1 MRLIVISGQSG
12 AGKSVALR
20 VLEDLGY
27 YCVDNL
33 PVNLLDAFVQSVQES
48 KQNVAVSIDIRNIPS
63 EPTLITETLQRLKSH
78 CDASVVFLDA
88 SRETLLKRYSET
100 RRIHPLSLH
109 QLSHQKH
116 LLNTS
121 SCTEQASDLANT
133 APDNTN
139 KRSLSQAIDL
149 EKSILFP
156 LKEQADLVIDSSNKS
171 VHDLSEMVRI
181 RVLGRENKELVMVFE
196 SFGFKY
202 GLPSDADYVFD
213 VRFLPNPHWEP
224 SLRPLTGLDAPIK
237 SFLESHPEVVE
248 LKLQI
253 QKFIEHW
260 LPLMEKN
267 NRSYLTVAI
276 GCTGGK
282 HRSVYITQQIGE
294 YFAHLGHQVQ
304 IRHSSLE
311 QEALN

>member
-1 MRLIVISGQSG
+1 MRLIVVSGQSG

-33 PVNLLDAFVQSVQES
+33 PVNLLDVFIRSIQDS
-48 KQNVAVSIDIRNIPS
+48 KQNVAVSIDIRNLPQEPS
-63 EPTLITETLQRLKSH
+63 LVSDVLSKLKQER
-78 CDASVVFLDA
+78 DVSVLFLDA
-88 SRETLLKRYSET
+88 NKDTLLKRYSET
-100 RRIHPLSLH
+100 RRIHPLSLS
-109 QLSHQKH
+109 LE
-116 LLNTS
+116 NTS
-121 SCTEQASDLANT
+121 LEQAIE
-133 APDNTN
+133 
-139 KRSLSQAIDL
+139 KEKVILS
-149 EKSILFP
+149 P
-156 LKEQADLVIDSSNKS
+156 LKENADLIIDSSNQS
-171 VHDLSEMVRI
+171 LHELSESVRL
-181 RVLGRENKELVMVFE
+181 RVEGRERKQLVMVFQ

-224 SLRPLTGLDAPIK
+224 DLRPLTGLDAPIRA
-237 SFLESHPEVVE
+237 FLESHKEVVE

-260 LPLMEKN
+260 LPLLEKN

-282 HRSVYITQQIGE
+282 HRSVYLTQQIGQ
-294 YFAHLGHQVQ
+294 YFADLGQQVQ
-304 IRHSSLE
+304 IRHTSLE
-311 QEALN
+311 KNLKD